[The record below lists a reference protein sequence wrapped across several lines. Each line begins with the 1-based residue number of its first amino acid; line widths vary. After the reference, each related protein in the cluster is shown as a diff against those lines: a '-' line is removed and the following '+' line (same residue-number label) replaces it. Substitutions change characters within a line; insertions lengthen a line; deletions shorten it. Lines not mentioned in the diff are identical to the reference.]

1 MKILIPLL
9 FISTALIANVIFNN
23 VSYDVT
29 VDIGES
35 NYVEGF
41 IFDDNSEEES
51 IKTYY
56 EYIEFQPTAT
66 GFYDF
71 NNYSSALSSGTN
83 DTSVLLYEGFASDN
97 NLIYD
102 MPWAFN
108 DDEYTFFGGEQ
119 GNSFDHNFEETSL
132 PFDGSISLTSG
143 QDYTAVFTSFDP
155 NTTGRIQFTIR
166 GPGEIRANV
175 PEPMHVG
182 LVMGLCLLTLILI
195 KRK

>member
-9 FISTALIANVIFNN
+9 FISTALIANVFLNS
-23 VSYDVT
+23 VSYDLT

-71 NNYSSALSSGTN
+71 KNYASSLTSESN
-83 DTSVLLYEGFASDN
+83 DTSVLLYQGFAEDN

-102 MPWAFN
+102 EPWAFN

-119 GNSFDHNFEETSL
+119 GYEFNHDFEETSL
-132 PFDGSISLTSG
+132 PFNGSISLTSG

-155 NTTGRIQFTIR
+155 NTIGRIQFTID
-166 GPGEIRANV
+166 GPGELQTNI

-182 LVMGLCLLTLILI
+182 LFMGLCLLTLTLI

>member
-1 MKILIPLL
+1 VKILIPLL
-9 FISTALIANVIFNN
+9 FISTALIANVFLNS
-23 VSYDVT
+23 VSYDLT

-108 DDEYTFFGGEQ
+108 DDKNTFFGGKQ
-119 GNSFDHNFEETSL
+119 GDTFEGGFEETSL
-132 PFDGSISLTSG
+132 PFDASISLTSG
-143 QDYTAVFTSFDP
+143 QNYTAVFTSFDP
-155 NTTGRIQFTIR
+155 NTTGRIQFTIQ
-166 GPGEIRANV
+166 GPGEIQANI

-182 LVMGLCLLTLILI
+182 LVMGLCLLSLILI